1 MALSERPDLP
11 AALHVPTPG
20 RRPFVIVVDDAAAV
34 RDLVMDILEPDG
46 YDVATAASG
55 ARALSLMGER
65 LPDLVIT
72 DLLMPAM
79 SGFALR
85 SAMLRR
91 SELASIPVVILS
103 GYWHR
108 PKETLDAAD
117 VLLKPINIDRLRECV
132 HRLAPLP
139 ESMEASLPD

>member
-1 MALSERPDLP
+1 MALSERPASP
-11 AALHVPTPG
+11 AAPRVPASP
-20 RRPFVIVVDDAAAV
+20 RRPLILVVDDAPAV
-34 RDLVMDILEPDG
+34 RELVQDILEPDG
-46 YDVATAASG
+46 YEVVGAASG
-55 ARALSLMGER
+55 SRALSLMAER

-91 SELASIPVVILS
+91 SELAPIPVVILS

-108 PKETLDAAD
+108 PKETLEAAE
-117 VLLKPINIDRLRECV
+117 VLIKPISVDRLRECV
-132 HRLAPLP
+132 RRLAPLHQGSP
-139 ESMEASLPD
+139 ESRST

>member
-1 MALSERPDLP
+1 MAISGRPDPP
-11 AALHVPTPG
+11 AALHLPG
-20 RRPFVIVVDDAAAV
+20 AARQPLIVIVDDAASIRELV
-34 RDLVMDILEPDG
+34 RDILEADG
-46 YDVATAASG
+46 YEVAMAASG
-55 ARALSLMGER
+55 ARALSLMADR
-65 LPDLVIT
+65 VPDLVIT

-108 PKETLDAAD
+108 PKETLEAAE
-117 VLLKPINIDRLRECV
+117 VIAKPIDIDRLRDCV
-132 HRLAPLP
+132 RRLAPPP
-139 ESMEASLPD
+139 EAAVEPRST

>member
-1 MALSERPDLP
+1 MLSHPVL
-11 AALHVPTPG
+11 L
-20 RRPFVIVVDDAAAV
+20 
-34 RDLVMDILEPDG
+34 RDVLEADG
-46 YDVATAASG
+46 YEVATAASG
-55 ARALSLMGER
+55 ARALSLMAER

-91 SELASIPVVILS
+91 SELAAIPVVIAS

-108 PKETLDAAD
+108 PGA
-117 VLLKPINIDRLRECV
+117 VLRG
-132 HRLAPLP
+132 
-139 ESMEASLPD
+139 